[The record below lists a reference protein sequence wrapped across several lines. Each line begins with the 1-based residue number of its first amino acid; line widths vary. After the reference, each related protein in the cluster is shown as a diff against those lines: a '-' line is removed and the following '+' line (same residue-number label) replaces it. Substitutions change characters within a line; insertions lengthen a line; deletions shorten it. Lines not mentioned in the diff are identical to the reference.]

1 MGLSRGLP
9 EAVPH
14 HWNDLDKES
23 QGERTRASL
32 ATEGER
38 LPNPSVGTFRAPS
51 HPEHDD
57 DSSSVI
63 DRVDD
68 PQRADTDPQEV
79 GTGQLGCA
87 AGSRVE
93 AEGENGTAELRR
105 GARWQATEL

>member
-1 MGLSRGLP
+1 MKLGYDGASRRRLYRV
-9 EAVPH
+9 AVRLGVPDG
-14 HWNDLDKES
+14 W
-23 QGERTRASL
+23 SL
-32 ATEGER
+32 RR
-38 LPNPSVGTFRAPS
+38 LL
-51 HPEHDD
+51 PEHDD

-105 GARWQATEL
+105 GARWQATELTLRGRR